1 MKKIVSFLILVLSI
15 SLPSFARVENVRAKE
30 LAKKNGIEINIV
42 VNKEIN
48 AYADG
53 EQITFYQG
61 LLDNPNLTEDEFLFV
76 LFHEQAHNTLQ
87 HPQMSYQLNLILAIL
102 SDSIKIDNYL
112 DKAMYQTIII
122 SFNLLQ
128 ANFTRVQE
136 RAADKTATEQLKK
149 LGVGVGACDVFKTVL
164 KDNGRRSPWDTHDIS
179 ADRFKACE
187 KILAES

>member
-1 MKKIVSFLILVLSI
+1 MNKIVSFLILVLLI
-15 SLPSFARVENVRAKE
+15 SLPSFAKVDNVRARE

-53 EQITFYQG
+53 ERITFYQG
-61 LLDNPNLTEDEFLFV
+61 LLDSALTEDEFLFV

-87 HPQMSYQLNLILAIL
+87 HPQMSYQLNVILAVL
-102 SDSIKIDNYL
+102 SDSIKVDSYL
-112 DKAMYQTIII
+112 DKAMHSTIII
-122 SFNLLQ
+122 AFNLVQ

-136 RAADKTATEQLKK
+136 RAADKTSAEQLKK

-187 KILAES
+187 KILAKS

>member
-1 MKKIVSFLILVLSI
+1 MNKIVSFLILVLLI
-15 SLPSFARVENVRAKE
+15 SLPSFAKVDNVRARE

-53 EQITFYQG
+53 ERITFYQG
-61 LLDNPNLTEDEFLFV
+61 ILDSALTEDEFLFV

-87 HPQMSYQLNLILAIL
+87 HPQMSYQLNVILAVL
-102 SDSIKIDNYL
+102 SDSIKVDSYL
-112 DKAMYQTIII
+112 DKAMHSTIII
-122 SFNLLQ
+122 AFNLVQ

-136 RAADKTATEQLKK
+136 RAADKTSAEQLKK

-187 KILAES
+187 KILAKS